1 MEDIID
7 KILKIDN
14 EAKSVIGVQKEK
26 EKQIEKNVKSRFYVQ
41 KSILDSQYKENIQN
55 EKSKYI
61 EILEQKKQELNE
73 EEINNLKKIEN
84 LYLEK
89 EETIINSIVESIKNK
104 EE

>member
-26 EKQIEKNVKSRFYVQ
+26 EKQIEKNVKSRFDVQ

-55 EKSKYI
+55 EKNKYI

-73 EEINNLKKIEN
+73 EEINNLKEIEN